1 MGLSG
6 KIHLLF
12 ACLDDKPLEAM
23 AALLRPR
30 VTGVTVVEIA
40 SSRATPAATLAAA
53 FPGCRR
59 AASAAAALLELPA
72 DRPTLVTGSLRL
84 AGEVLVAIGGDHA

>member
-1 MGLSG
+1 MEAAKAAGLKQIDYLVVSHYD
-6 KIHLLF
+6 IDHLG
-12 ACLDDKPLEAM
+12 D
-23 AALLRPR
+23 
-30 VTGVTVVEIA
+30 V
-40 SSRATPAATLAAA
+40 PALAAA

>member
-6 KIHLLF
+6 SVHLLF
-12 ACLDDKPLEAM
+12 SCLDDKPLEAM

-30 VTGVTVVEIA
+30 VTGVTVAPIA
-40 SSRATPAATLAAA
+40 SPRATPLTDLEAA

-59 AASAAAALLELPA
+59 AGSVAAALLELPT
-72 DRPTLVTGSLRL
+72 DRTTLVTGSLRL
-84 AGEVLVAIGGDHA
+84 AGEVFAAEGGGHG